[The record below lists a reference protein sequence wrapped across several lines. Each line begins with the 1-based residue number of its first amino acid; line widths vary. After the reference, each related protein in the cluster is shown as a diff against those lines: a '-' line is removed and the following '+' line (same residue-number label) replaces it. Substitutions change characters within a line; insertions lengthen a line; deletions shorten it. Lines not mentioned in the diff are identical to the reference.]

1 MLARATTLDGSEAV
15 LCRPWRRVLPQRSAI
30 MVGAL
35 MLAASACGDAVEMK
49 NSDRAGTGGPLIVYN
64 AGSLA
69 KPLRAALDS
78 FAALKGVRIEQE
90 SAGSLETARK
100 LTELNKIPDVI
111 ALADHEVFPQLLI
124 PGHVTWYVQ
133 FARNRMVLA
142 FTDKSRHASD
152 ITSDNWLDV
161 IGRAGV
167 EVGRADPT
175 LDPNGYRTLLVW
187 QLAEHHYLRPG
198 LADTLLAGSPRRNV
212 RSKETDLVA
221 LLQVGEFDYIWSYES
236 IAQAA
241 GLRYLI
247 LPKEIDLSEPAE
259 SASYARASVRIPGAS
274 QGDSVTFRG
283 TPIVYGLSIPKDA
296 PRPVIAEEFVSWL
309 LSAEGR
315 GVLKNAQ
322 LEALDGPRLVGDGA
336 SDVVRRAV
344 AAAAAR
350 APDTR
355 SDTSRH

>member
-1 MLARATTLDGSEAV
+1 MNR
-15 LCRPWRRVLPQRSAI
+15 RPLEDRRIPSQRSAI
-30 MVGAL
+30 MGVAL
-35 MLAASACGDAVEMK
+35 MFVASACGDNAAMRGA
-49 NSDRAGTGGPLIVYN
+49 DRAAAGGPLIVYN

-69 KPLRAALDS
+69 KPLRVALDS

-90 SAGSLETARK
+90 SAGSLESARK

-142 FTDKSRHASD
+142 FTDKSCHASE
-152 ITSDNWLDV
+152 ITRDNWLDV

-175 LDPNGYRTLLVW
+175 LDPDGYRTLLVW
-187 QLAEHHYLRPG
+187 QLAEHHYGRPG
-198 LADTLLAGSPRRNV
+198 LADTLLADSPRRNV

-236 IAQAA
+236 IALAA
-241 GLRYLI
+241 GLRYLV
-247 LPKEIDLSEPAE
+247 LPKEIDLSDPAE
-259 SASYARASVRIPGAS
+259 STGYARASVRIPGAS

-283 TPIVYGLSIPKDA
+283 TPIVYGLSIPKEA
-296 PRPVIAEEFVSWL
+296 PHPAMAEEFVSWI

-315 GVLKNAQ
+315 RVLRTAQ
-322 LEALDGPRLVGDGA
+322 LQALDAPRLVGDGA

-344 AAAAAR
+344 DASAVR
-350 APDTR
+350 APDTD
-355 SDTSRH
+355 SDAG